1 MTLGQTQAGVC
12 IMLEKH
18 STTGLHSQHQ
28 SCVFKYQVVVLL
40 PWLP

>member
-1 MTLGQTQAGVC
+1 MILGIKPRQVC
-12 IMLEKH
+12 IMLGKH
-18 STTGLHSQHQ
+18 STPELHSQHQ